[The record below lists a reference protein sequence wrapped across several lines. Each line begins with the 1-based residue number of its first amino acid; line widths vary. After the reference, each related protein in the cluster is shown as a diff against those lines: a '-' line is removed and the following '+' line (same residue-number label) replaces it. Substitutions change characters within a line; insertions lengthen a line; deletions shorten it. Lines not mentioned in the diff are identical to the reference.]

1 MQDGISWLET
11 TLTCVKRTRGHEGTR
26 LETRHTCH
34 ANTVARQLRYF
45 SRLSL
50 RLKAEPATP
59 CNMHGLSEA
68 TAVTTTVSGHS
79 SQIDAVLLMFRFKAQ
94 ALRERRP
101 CQCRTSRVSWR
112 KWGEEQRRNKEMEA
126 KRERKREMVVEDR
139 MKRGRLD
146 LCCLCLFE
154 NKACHCALCACSGQT
169 EAEMADRKGAAV
181 AECAHWR
188 GKQCL
193 ILVRHNKTIR
203 GRAGHKAWLFCSSDI
218 MRWLC
223 TPGVTQRDGSLLCY
237 IPPPCHRPLLGR
249 LPFVDSALDLT
260 DRGKFPV
267 TTSCSNSLCRCS
279 TDTGHC
285 LRWKGSPASSPC
297 RNPASERIRA
307 REMWRFVTFGG
318 KK

>member
-11 TLTCVKRTRGHEGTR
+11 TLTCVKCTRGHEGTR

-126 KRERKREMVVEDR
+126 KREKE
-139 MKRGRLD
+139 
-146 LCCLCLFE
+146 
-154 NKACHCALCACSGQT
+154 
-169 EAEMADRKGAAV
+169 
-181 AECAHWR
+181 
-188 GKQCL
+188 
-193 ILVRHNKTIR
+193 
-203 GRAGHKAWLFCSSDI
+203 
-218 MRWLC
+218 
-223 TPGVTQRDGSLLCY
+223 RDGGG
-237 IPPPCHRPLLGR
+237 RQDEERQAWPLLFMPLWEQG
-249 LPFVDSALDLT
+249 L
-260 DRGKFPV
+260 
-267 TTSCSNSLCRCS
+267 SLCPVRLFRANRGWDGRQEGGCGGRMCS
-279 TDTGHC
+279 
-285 LRWKGSPASSPC
+285 LKGKAMSHPSP
-297 RNPASERIRA
+297 
-307 REMWRFVTFGG
+307 TQ
-318 KK
+318 